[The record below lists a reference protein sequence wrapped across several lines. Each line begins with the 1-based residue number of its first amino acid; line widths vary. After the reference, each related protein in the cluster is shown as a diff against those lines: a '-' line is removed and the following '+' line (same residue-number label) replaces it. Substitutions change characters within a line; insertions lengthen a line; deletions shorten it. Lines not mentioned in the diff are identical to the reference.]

1 MGFCLIDGIRWK
13 TAENASRTDQRK
25 RPSFTKWFRRF
36 PMHVTDHLN
45 GGRFLSFLYRLRPF
59 TSRYIRPGLE
69 RHQEIIFSNDVQFL
83 TTFQLHLNHFEFFFC
98 FLIFLPSFPWFL
110 REQQILFSSIKI
122 YSFCFFDIRNRSHL
136 KTTQLLNMVA
146 INLFSPTTY
155 TINLIVH
162 RFIFTWTHFK

>member
-1 MGFCLIDGIRWK
+1 
-13 TAENASRTDQRK
+13 
-25 RPSFTKWFRRF
+25 
-36 PMHVTDHLN
+36 
-45 GGRFLSFLYRLRPF
+45 
-59 TSRYIRPGLE
+59 
-69 RHQEIIFSNDVQFL
+69 
-83 TTFQLHLNHFEFFFC
+83 
-98 FLIFLPSFPWFL
+98 
-110 REQQILFSSIKI
+110 LFSSIKI